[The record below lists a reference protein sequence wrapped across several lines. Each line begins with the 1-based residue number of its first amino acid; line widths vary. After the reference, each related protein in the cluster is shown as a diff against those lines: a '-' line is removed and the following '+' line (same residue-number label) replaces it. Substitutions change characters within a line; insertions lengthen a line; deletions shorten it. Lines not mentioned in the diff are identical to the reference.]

1 MYKMLRKLTKLLE
14 RMRKANDDQNWSECV
29 SSAQLVIDM
38 DKNAH
43 SFISKGKSAICMC
56 QSKAKNTKDAISA
69 CEEVLKQNPN
79 DADALYYRAQAYIVD
94 ELLDKAQQD
103 CQKAHEVENSQRTS
117 ECIDKINKLIKQSKK
132 RDYYKILGV
141 KRSADKKAIIKAY
154 RKMAHV
160 WHPGKYRLQLIEL
173 SLSLYIYVC

>member
-1 MYKMLRKLTKLLE
+1 MLRKLTKLLE
-14 RMRKANDDQNWSECV
+14 RMRKANEEQNWAECV
-29 SSAQLVIDM
+29 SSAESVIAM

-43 SFISKGKSAICMC
+43 NFIQKGRSFVCAC
-56 QSKAKNTKDAISA
+56 QSKAKNTKQAVDACS
-69 CEEVLKQNPN
+69 EVLRQNAN

-103 CQKAHEVENSQRTS
+103 CQRAHELENSQRTG

-141 KRSADKKAIIKAY
+141 KRSADKNAILKAY
-154 RKMAHV
+154 RKMAHK
-160 WHPGKYRLQLIEL
+160 WHPGTFIINL
-173 SLSLYIYVC
+173 